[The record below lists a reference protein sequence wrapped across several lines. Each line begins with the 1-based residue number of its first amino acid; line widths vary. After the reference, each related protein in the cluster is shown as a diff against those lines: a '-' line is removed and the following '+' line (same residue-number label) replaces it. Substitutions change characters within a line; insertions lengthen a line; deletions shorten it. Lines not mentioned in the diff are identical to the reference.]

1 MSGTRARIVVPWQA
15 VSVGGPRE
23 IVVVYVTAPETA
35 ARDLARQLVERRLAA
50 CVNIVAQVRSIYAYD
65 GRVHEDLESLL
76 IIKVAR
82 AGFEALRAAVIEL
95 HPYELPEVIAL
106 DVPLAHEPYAA
117 WVVEGSSGLAGAAV
131 APRSASGSAPGGGTP
146 A

>member
-1 MSGTRARIVVPWQA
+1 M
-15 VSVGGPRE
+15 
-23 IVVVYVTAPETA
+23 YVTAPEAA
-35 ARDLARQLVERRLAA
+35 ARDLARQLVARRLAA
-50 CVNIVAQVRSIYAYD
+50 CVNIVPQVRSVYAWK
-65 GRVHEDLESLL
+65 GEVHEDVESLL
-76 IIKVAR
+76 VIKVAR

-117 WVVEGSSGLAGAAV
+117 WVVEGSAGLDDGEPGGV
-131 APRSASGSAPGGGTP
+131 NDGGGTP